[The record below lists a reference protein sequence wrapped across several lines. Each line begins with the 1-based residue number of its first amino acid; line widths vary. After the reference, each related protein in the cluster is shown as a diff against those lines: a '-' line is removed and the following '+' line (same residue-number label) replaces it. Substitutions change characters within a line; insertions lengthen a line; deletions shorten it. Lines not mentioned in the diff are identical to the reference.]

1 MCWSIN
7 RSAIVDNNLINYTLD
22 YLLSSVQL
30 TDKDIHVS
38 VSVPLNSV
46 YSRRRTH
53 LRLKTFAVVVVRMTL
68 KAAVNQNDIMHMG
81 GFLSG
86 NYILN
91 AHAHLLRI
99 YMRIYSYVYPAEVL
113 FRFQM
118 PSELL
123 DLMLLFVITGNR
135 WTKRLLYLLVSF

>member
-1 MCWSIN
+1 M
-7 RSAIVDNNLINYTLD
+7 
-22 YLLSSVQL
+22 
-30 TDKDIHVS
+30 
-38 VSVPLNSV
+38 PLNSV

-91 AHAHLLRI
+91 AHAHLLLRI
-99 YMRIYSYVYPAEVL
+99 SAEVL